1 MATASQIHSLLN
13 PTNCT
18 VVLIDYQPQMFFGIQ
33 SIDRGMLISNVV
45 GLAKAAKAFKV
56 PVILT
61 SVAAETFSGV
71 FLPEVQ
77 EEFPDMKPIDRTT
90 MNTWEDQKVV
100 EAVEKTGRKKLVI
113 GGLWT
118 EVCIVLP
125 AIQALEAGY
134 EVYVVADACGG
145 VSSMAH
151 DMGMLRMVQAGAV
164 PMTWLQFLLELQ
176 RDWARSE
183 TYESTLK
190 IVGEHGGAYGQGVL
204 YAKTMLGHSG
214 G

>member
-1 MATASQIHSLLN
+1 MNISTEVHSLLN

-18 VVLIDYQPQMFFGIQ
+18 MVLIDYQPQMFFGIQ
-33 SIDRGMLISNVV
+33 SIDRGMLINNVV
-45 GLAKAAKAFKV
+45 GLAKAAKAFKI

-61 SVAAETFSGV
+61 SVAAKTFSGV

-77 EEFPDMKPIDRTT
+77 AEFPKLAPIDRTT
-90 MNTWEDQKVV
+90 MNSWEDQKVV
-100 EAVEKTGRKKLVI
+100 DEVKRIGRNKLVI

-125 AIQALEAGY
+125 TIQAIEAGY
-134 EVYVVADACGG
+134 EVYIIADACGG
-145 VSSMAH
+145 VSPAAH

-176 RDWARSE
+176 RDWARNE